1 MAGIIVSGGVYSGSG
16 DVTAQYFK
24 TTGTAWNVALPD
36 GTLEL
41 YGESGS
47 WTMIN
52 NWPGS
57 SEYWNHN
64 EGTVKITQPNST
76 ILYAIGVNPTKGHLY
91 NLEINQGVDGR
102 GVDGVQLSS
111 AVAGGTYLR
120 IKNNLT
126 VISGTT
132 KMTTTQGNNGYLLE
146 VSGHCLVQQSGAA
159 VFGDASF
166 MNGGYNQTAYGLVKV
181 GSLRIDN
188 NGYFSAS
195 SGTTT
200 INGAP
205 VGGFSMYAPDG
216 GFYHSSGTV
225 DVRGANWG
233 TDAVHFRSKSPLYN
247 YEQTLAAS
255 NHRVN
260 WRGDGSSPYQFTI
273 ANNLTIKEG
282 SFRPHAPTNTIVVS
296 GNVDVESGGN
306 YGYPSGDFEAAA
318 TFGSLHLDSGNAY
331 LTTGTTTIN
340 NQDSGGY
347 KFRAEGN
354 PTIAH
359 NSGTVVLDASTNG
372 GMYKNTG
379 SNGKFLYNLIVKN
392 TTTNQRAI
400 QNVYG
405 VSVANNL
412 TVSGAGSD
420 EASWDVGFYNAG
432 DGGYTVS
439 GVTTVI
445 NGAKLGRSVSSDSTF
460 GKLTIGAKGWYD
472 APTGSFTLTDD
483 FTIASDDTT
492 FTHNSGTCVIA
503 GAVELLPA
511 DYDSSETARHVFW
524 DISQTGPGTFYIER
538 PTVLER
544 NFTKSGGDI
553 AHYAKLTCGT
563 DTSASTI
570 TVNSGYWKPYAYYGD
585 FYLYAKNE
593 AFPVTVTGSVS
604 DPIYWANI
612 DNVARGTKN
621 HIKWIR
627 YTKDTTTGGN
637 NVRLVLDGAS
647 EFQAMTISATD
658 NVDVSD
664 DMITFNGAMTTAADG
679 IIVSGALVNMKG
691 AGNWSETGY
700 QQHIGRT
707 TAALMWN
714 STGYYSPNGGY
725 LNGGWKDV
733 FWNADARINQDGVF
747 RNSNLI
753 VGKQF
758 SASNRPIGST
768 SESQMLKSIRVL
780 NGGTV
785 SSSTN
790 LFKIQNTG
798 TFNTR
803 GGFFASSSALTFDGT
818 DDKVTIDENY
828 DAIGTSNNFTIE
840 GWFKTAVKTNY
851 MHIFSRGNAWGTG
864 NITVYMNSSGY
875 IQASAYELSNTLTV
889 SEDLSDGKWHHFAY
903 TYDQTDVKLYIDGA
917 LKASTA
923 KTNTLSNVTTK
934 SDIGTRGSA
943 VNTWWNGEIGRVSIW
958 SSALTG
964 PQMRTMMFQDFDTAT
979 TTNCLSWYQ
988 FDNGYGT
995 VIKDSKGTKNGVY
1008 NGSWVTG
1015 GNWNGNTLSGAAHT
1029 GKLYIGTGTNP
1040 TVFTN
1045 STFEL
1050 ANREL
1055 IVGSKFAS
1063 KSHKGTTE
1071 YYIATSGT
1079 NDYLN
1084 YQKIEEVAPIGTV
1097 NDVKI
1102 LANGSHRSYFNFDSN
1117 ANNEQCNTLV
1127 NAGVVRIVTN
1137 ADFYTQDFDN
1147 SQGEWIRSDVYG
1159 GTIHDDGST
1168 PHEYEP
1174 IDLMDDLD
1182 SYFDTEE
1189 LND

>member
-76 ILYAIGVNPTKGHLY
+76 ILYAIGVNPSKGHLY

-126 VISGTT
+126 VTSGTT

-181 GSLRIDN
+181 GSLQIN
-188 NGYFSAS
+188 ANAYFSAS

-205 VGGFSMYAPDG
+205 NGGFSMYAPDG

-225 DVRGANWG
+225 DVRFTG
-233 TDAVHFRSKSPLYN
+233 TDATHFRSKSPLYN
-247 YEQTLAAS
+247 FEQTLGAS

-273 ANNLTIKEG
+273 ANDLTIKEG
-282 SFRPHAPTNTIVVS
+282 SFRPHAATNTIVVS
-296 GNVDVESGGN
+296 GNVKVETGGN
-306 YGYPSGDFEAAA
+306 YGYSAGDFEAAA
-318 TFGSLHLDSGNAY
+318 TFGSLYLDSGNAY
-331 LTTGTTTIN
+331 LSTGTTTIN
-340 NQDSGGY
+340 NANADSY

-354 PTIAH
+354 PTIVH

-400 QNVYG
+400 QNVYD

-472 APTGSFTLTDD
+472 APTGSFTLKDD

-544 NFTKSGGDI
+544 NFTKSGGDLV
-553 AHYAKLTCGT
+553 HYTKLTCGT

-570 TVNSGYWKPYAYYGD
+570 AVNSGEWKMYGYYGNP
-585 FYLYAKNE
+585 YLYAKNE
-593 AFPVTVTGSVS
+593 AFPVTVTGSVT
-604 DPIYWANI
+604 DPINWDNV
-612 DNVARGTKN
+612 DNVARSTKN
-621 HIKWIR
+621 HIKWI
-627 YTKDTTTGGN
+627 YYAKDTTTGGN
-637 NVRLVLDGAS
+637 KARIVLDGAS
-647 EFQAMTISATD
+647 EFQAMTISAND
-658 NVDVSD
+658 NVDASNA
-664 DMITFNGAMTTAADG
+664 MLTLNGTMTAAAEG

-803 GGFFASSSALTFDGT
+803 GGFFASSSAFYG
-818 DDKVTIDENY
+818 DDDHYIQS
-828 DAIGTSNNFTIE
+828 DAAVAISSNKATYE
-840 GWFKTAVKTNY
+840 GWFKATDNGYLFTHY
-851 MHIFSRGNAWGTG
+851 GSTYGFYCRFDGGNLNFYFKGPDAGVFTDVAG
-864 NITVYMNSSGY
+864 LMDS
-875 IQASAYELSNTLTV
+875 
-889 SEDLSDGKWHHFAY
+889 KWHHIAIAV
-903 TYDQTDVKLYIDGA
+903 DNTDYKLYIDGE
-917 LKASTA
+917 LLQHKTA
-923 KTNTLSNVTTK
+923 GAYGNPNAVFRIGGVTNYWEGVIANAR
-934 SDIGTRGSA
+934 I
-943 VNTWWNGEIGRVSIW
+943 
-958 SSALTG
+958 
-964 PQMRTMMFQDFDTAT
+964 FQDARTVAEIRSNMFAETPAG
-979 TTNCLSWYQ
+979 
-988 FDNGYGT
+988 DNLVLNYVFNEGYGT
-995 VIKDSKGTKNGVY
+995 VINDSANSNDGKIYGVTS
-1008 NGSWVTG
+1008 GVAEASWTAA

-1029 GKLYIGTGTNP
+1029 GKLYIGTGVTP

-1050 ANREL
+1050 TNREL

-1097 NDVKI
+1097 SDVKI

>member
-76 ILYAIGVNPTKGHLY
+76 ILYAIGVNPSKGHLY

-126 VISGTT
+126 VTSGTT

-146 VSGHCLVQQSGAA
+146 VSGHCLVEESGAA

-181 GSLRIDN
+181 GSLQIN
-188 NGYFSAS
+188 ANGYFSAS

-205 VGGFSMYAPDG
+205 NGGFSMYAPDG

-225 DVRGANWG
+225 DVRFTG
-233 TDAVHFRSKSPLYN
+233 TDATHFRSKSPLYN
-247 YEQTLAAS
+247 FEQTLAAS

-273 ANNLTIKEG
+273 ANDLTIKEG
-282 SFRPHAPTNTIVVS
+282 SFRPHAAANTIVVS
-296 GNVDVESGGN
+296 GNVNVESGGN

-318 TFGSLHLDSGNAY
+318 TFGSLHLDTGSAY
-331 LTTGTTTIN
+331 LSTGTTTIN

-354 PTIAH
+354 PTIVH

-392 TTTNQRAI
+392 TTTSQRAV

-432 DGGYTVS
+432 DGGYVVS
-439 GVTTVI
+439 GLTTVI

-492 FTHNSGTCVIA
+492 FTHNSGTCVI
-503 GAVELLPA
+503 GGPVELLPA
-511 DYDSSETARHVFW
+511 DFDSSETARHVFW

-544 NFTKSGGDI
+544 NFTKSGGDL

-570 TVNSGYWKPYAYYGD
+570 SVNSGYWKPYAYYGD

-637 NVRLVLDGAS
+637 NVRLVLDCAS

-664 DMITFNGAMTTAADG
+664 DMITFNGTMTAAAEG

-700 QQHIGRT
+700 QQHIGRA

-725 LNGGWKDV
+725 LNNGWKDV

-753 VGKQF
+753 VAKQF

-768 SESQMLKSIRVL
+768 SESQMLKSISVL

-803 GGFFASSSALTFDGT
+803 GGFFASSSAFYGDN
-818 DDKVTIDENY
+818 DHYIQS
-828 DAIGTSNNFTIE
+828 DAAVAISSNQATYE
-840 GWFKTAVKTNY
+840 GWFKATDNGYLFTHY
-851 MHIFSRGNAWGTG
+851 GSSYGFYSRFDGGNLNFYFKGPDAGVFTDVAG
-864 NITVYMNSSGY
+864 LMDS
-875 IQASAYELSNTLTV
+875 
-889 SEDLSDGKWHHFAY
+889 KWHHIAIVV
-903 TYDQTDVKLYIDGA
+903 DNTDYKLYIDGE
-917 LKASTA
+917 LLQHKTA
-923 KTNTLSNVTTK
+923 GAYGNPNTTFRVGGVTNYWDGAIANAR
-934 SDIGTRGSA
+934 I
-943 VNTWWNGEIGRVSIW
+943 
-958 SSALTG
+958 
-964 PQMRTMMFQDFDTAT
+964 FQDARTGAEIRSNMFAETPT
-979 TTNCLSWYQ
+979 G
-988 FDNGYGT
+988 DNLVLNYVFNEGYGT
-995 VIKDSKGTKNGVY
+995 VINDSANSNDGKIYGVTL
-1008 NGSWVTG
+1008 GSAEASWVTA

-1029 GKLYIGTGTNP
+1029 GKLYIGTGVTP

-1097 NDVKI
+1097 SDVKI
-1102 LANGSHRSYFNFDSN
+1102 LANGSNRSYFNFDSN

>member
-1 MAGIIVSGGVYSGSG
+1 MAGIIVSGGTYSGSG
-16 DVTAQYFK
+16 DVTTQFFK
-24 TTGTAWNVALPD
+24 TTGSGWEVALPN

-47 WTMIN
+47 WTMFN
-52 NWPGS
+52 NWSGDS
-57 SEYWNHN
+57 NSWNHN
-64 EGTVKITQPNST
+64 EGTVKVSENNT
-76 ILYAIGVNPTKGHLY
+76 IFYAIGVNPTKGHLY
-91 NLEINQGVDGR
+91 NLTIDGGVDGR
-102 GVDGVQLSS
+102 GVNGVQLSS
-111 AVAGGTYLR
+111 ATSGTHLR
-120 IKNNLT
+120 IKNDLT

-132 KMTTTQGNNGYLLE
+132 KMTTTQGNNGWLLE

-181 GSLRIDN
+181 ASLQVND

-195 SGTTT
+195 SGTTD

-205 VGGFSMYAPDG
+205 NGGYSVYIPDG

-225 DVRGANWG
+225 DVRFTG
-233 TDAVHFRSKSPLYN
+233 TDASQVRNKDPFYN
-247 YEQTLAAS
+247 LEQTLGAS
-255 NHRVN
+255 SHRVN
-260 WRGDGSSPYQFTI
+260 WRGAGSSPYQFTI
-273 ANNLTIKEG
+273 ANDLTIKEG
-282 SFRPHAPTNTIVVS
+282 SFRPTNTTNTIVVS
-296 GNVDVESGGN
+296 GNVKVESGGN
-306 YGYPSGDFEAAA
+306 YGYVAGDFEAAA
-318 TFGSLHLDSGNAY
+318 TFGSLYLDTGNAY
-331 LTTGTTTIN
+331 LSTGTTTIN
-340 NQDSGGY
+340 NANADSY

-354 PTIAH
+354 PTIVH

-392 TTTNQRAI
+392 TTTSQRAI
-400 QNVYG
+400 QNVYD

-432 DGGYTVS
+432 DGGYVVS
-439 GVTTVI
+439 GLTTVI

-472 APTGSFTLTDD
+472 APTGSFTLKDD

-492 FTHNSGTCVIA
+492 FTHNSGTAIIA
-503 GAVELLPA
+503 GPVELLPA
-511 DYDSSETARHVFW
+511 DFDSSETARHVFW
-524 DISQTGPGTFYIER
+524 DISHTGPGSFYLER
-538 PTVLER
+538 PMVLER
-544 NFTKSGGDI
+544 NYTKSGGDLI
-553 AHYAKLTCGT
+553 HYAKVTCGT

-570 TVNSGYWKPYAYYGD
+570 AVNSGEWKMYGYYGNP
-585 FYLYAKNE
+585 YLYAKNE
-593 AFPVTVTGSVS
+593 AFPVTVTGSVT
-604 DPIYWANI
+604 DPINWDNV
-612 DNVARGTKN
+612 DNVARSTKN
-621 HIKWIR
+621 HIKWIY

-637 NVRLVLDGAS
+637 KARIVLDGAS
-647 EFQAMTISATD
+647 EFQAMTISAND
-658 NVDVSD
+658 NVDASNA
-664 DMITFNGAMTTAADG
+664 MLTLNGTMTTAAEG

-700 QQHIGRT
+700 QQHIGRA

-725 LNGGWKDV
+725 LNNGWKDV

-768 SESQMLKSIRVL
+768 TESQMLKSIRVL

-818 DDKVTIDENY
+818 DDRVTIDENY

-840 GWFKTAVKTNY
+840 GWFRTSVDVNY
-851 MHIFSRGNAWGTG
+851 MHIFSRGDSWGTG
-864 NITVYMNSSGY
+864 NITVYMNSDGY
-875 IQASAYELSNTLTV
+875 IQASANDLSNTLTADKV
-889 SEDLSDGKWHHFAY
+889 YSDNKWHHFAY
-903 TYDQTDVKLYIDGA
+903 TYDKTNVKLYVDGILEA
-917 LKASTA
+917 YAA
-923 KTNTLSNVTTK
+923 KTDNLNNVTTK
-934 SDIGTRGSA
+934 SDIGTRGGA
-943 VNTWWNGEIGRVSIW
+943 VNTWWNGEIGRISIW

-964 PQMRTMMFQDFDTAT
+964 AQTRAMMFQDFDTAT

-995 VIKDSKGTKNGVY
+995 VIKDSKGTQNGVY

-1015 GNWNGNTLSGAAHT
+1015 GNWNANTLSGAAHT
-1029 GKLYIGTGTNP
+1029 GKLYIGTGVTP

-1084 YQKIEEVAPIGTV
+1084 YQKLEEAAAIGTV
-1097 NDVKI
+1097 SDVKI
-1102 LANGSHRSYFNFDSN
+1102 LANGSNRSYFNFDSN

-1127 NAGVVRIVTN
+1127 NAGYIRIVTN

-1182 SYFDTEE
+1182 SNFDTSE
-1189 LND
+1189 LID

>member
-1 MAGIIVSGGVYSGSG
+1 MVGIIVSGGTYSGSG
-16 DVTAQYFK
+16 DVTAQFFK
-24 TTGTAWNVALPD
+24 TTGSGWEVALPD

-52 NWPGS
+52 NWSGDS
-57 SEYWNHN
+57 NSWNHN
-64 EGTVKITQPNST
+64 EGTVKVSENNT

-91 NLEINQGVDGR
+91 NLKIDGGVDGR
-102 GVDGVQLSS
+102 GVNGVQLSS
-111 AVAGGTYLR
+111 ATSGTHLR
-120 IKNNLT
+120 IKNDLT

-132 KMTTTQGNNGYLLE
+132 KMTTTQGNNGWLLE

-181 GSLRIDN
+181 ASLQVND

-195 SGTTT
+195 SGTTD

-205 VGGFSMYAPDG
+205 NGGYSVYIPDG

-225 DVRGANWG
+225 DVRFTG
-233 TDAVHFRSKSPLYN
+233 TDASQVRNKDPFYN
-247 YEQTLAAS
+247 LEQTLGAS
-255 NHRVN
+255 SHRVN

-273 ANNLTIKEG
+273 ANDLTIREG
-282 SFRPHAPTNTIVVS
+282 SFRPVNAAYSIVVS
-296 GNVDVESGGN
+296 GNVKVESGGN
-306 YGYPSGDFEAAA
+306 YGYVAGDFEAAA
-318 TFGSLHLDSGNAY
+318 TFGSLYLDTGNAY
-331 LTTGTTTIN
+331 LSTGTTTIN
-340 NQDSGGY
+340 NNDGSY

-354 PTIAH
+354 PTIVH

-392 TTTNQRAI
+392 TTTSQRAI

-432 DGGYTVS
+432 DGGYVVS
-439 GVTTVI
+439 GLTTII

-472 APTGSFTLTDD
+472 APTGSFTLKDD

-492 FTHNSGTCVIA
+492 FTHNSGTAIIA

-544 NFTKSGGDI
+544 NFTKSGGDLT
-553 AHYAKLTCGT
+553 HYTKLTCGT

-570 TVNSGYWKPYAYYGD
+570 AVNSGEWKMYGYYGD
-585 FYLYAKNE
+585 PYLYAKNE
-593 AFPVTVTGSVS
+593 AFPVTVTGSVT
-604 DPIYWANI
+604 DPINWDQV

-621 HIKWIR
+621 HIKWIY

-637 NVRLVLDGAS
+637 KARIVLDGAS
-647 EFQAMTISATD
+647 EFQAMTISAND
-658 NVDVSD
+658 NVDASNA
-664 DMITFNGAMTTAADG
+664 MLTLNGTMTTAAEG

-700 QQHIGRT
+700 QQHIGRA

-725 LNGGWKDV
+725 LNNGWKDV
-733 FWNADARINQDGVF
+733 FWNADARINQDGPF

-753 VGKQF
+753 VAKQF

-768 SESQMLKSIRVL
+768 TESQMLKSIRVL

-803 GGFFASSSALTFDGT
+803 GGFFASSSAFYGDN
-818 DDKVTIDENY
+818 DHYIQS
-828 DAIGTSNNFTIE
+828 DAAVAISSNQATYE
-840 GWFKTAVKTNY
+840 GWFKATNNGY
-851 MHIFSRGNAWGTG
+851 LFTHYGSSYGFYSRFDGGNLNFYFRGPDAGVFTDVAG
-864 NITVYMNSSGY
+864 LMD
-875 IQASAYELSNTLTV
+875 SN
-889 SEDLSDGKWHHFAY
+889 WHHIAVVVNN
-903 TYDQTDVKLYIDGA
+903 TDYKLYIDGE
-917 LKASTA
+917 LLQHKTA
-923 KTNTLSNVTTK
+923 GAYGNPNAVFRVGGVTNYWDGVISNAR
-934 SDIGTRGSA
+934 I
-943 VNTWWNGEIGRVSIW
+943 
-958 SSALTG
+958 
-964 PQMRTMMFQDFDTAT
+964 FQDARTGAEIRSNMFAETPT
-979 TTNCLSWYQ
+979 G
-988 FDNGYGT
+988 DNLVLNYVFNEGYGT
-995 VIKDSKGTKNGVY
+995 VINDSANSNDGKIYGVTS
-1008 NGSWVTG
+1008 GVAEASWVAA
-1015 GNWNGNTLSGAAHT
+1015 GNWNANTLSGAAHT
-1029 GKLYIGTGTNP
+1029 GKLYIGTGVTP

-1045 STFEL
+1045 STFEV

-1084 YQKIEEVAPIGTV
+1084 YQKLEEAAAIGTV
-1097 NDVKI
+1097 SDVKI
-1102 LANGSHRSYFNFDSN
+1102 LANGSNRSYFNFDSN

-1127 NAGVVRIVTN
+1127 NAGYIRIVTN

-1182 SYFDTEE
+1182 SNFDTSE
-1189 LND
+1189 LID